1 MERSWLFV
9 RVTEW
14 VQVKS
19 GESDAP
25 EERNMGKD
33 GHLTVLEEGVGT
45 DVRARGGAELT
56 CALTEVLA
64 TPRP

>member
-1 MERSWLFV
+1 M
-9 RVTEW
+9 
-14 VQVKS
+14 QVKS